1 MSVISSI
8 AIQVTREHP
17 KSYKG
22 IPRVQATNTRVAL
35 SKQFQDL
42 IEPSQDG
49 YFSQEKADFATP
61 DPEHGVAAGFP
72 TGTDGHING
81 QDISGVFAHTMGM
94 TFPDRPLVKIPD

>member
-1 MSVISSI
+1 MSVISTI

-22 IPRVQATNTRVAL
+22 ISRVQATNTRVAI

-49 YFSQEKADFATP
+49 YFRHFPPAF
-61 DPEHGVAAGFP
+61 HGFLRAMLMNRRSA
-72 TGTDGHING
+72 
-81 QDISGVFAHTMGM
+81 
-94 TFPDRPLVKIPD
+94 

>member
-22 IPRVQATNTRVAL
+22 TPRVQATNTQVAL
-35 SKQFQDL
+35 SKQFQNL

-49 YFSQEKADFATP
+49 YFRHFPACFSQALARN
-61 DPEHGVAAGFP
+61 ANA
-72 TGTDGHING
+72 
-81 QDISGVFAHTMGM
+81 
-94 TFPDRPLVKIPD
+94 